1 MNIVICNGPGVLDN
15 GQEVILFPSRWD
27 SGIPHG
33 HKKPFAFYPYELAAL
48 STLLKRESELGNMPM
63 ATVKMLDPNI
73 ESWNGDRT
81 IQEIAKY
88 KPDVLICECSALTY
102 PTMTRVMQE
111 LVRNHYG
118 TQDEFRA
125 ILCGPMGSYDAPTAH
140 GDGWDDVVKGE
151 YELTVLELLGGIVPD
166 EARTDAGLINL
177 DWLPWP
183 EDEDCDPIRYD
194 EINHRR
200 KGYIQ
205 MYPTRGCSLGCT
217 FCVVPT
223 LYGGHGKSHKSHRV
237 RDVNDVCDQIL
248 YYKDRYGAKMNG
260 CYFNEETHNNN
271 VPWLTDLC
279 NEFIKRGM
287 KDKYG
292 LRFDA
297 MTGAWLYTREIIEL
311 MARAGYD
318 QIRFGVESTSEQVG
332 KAIHKTIHKQKVE
345 TLLGWAKEFDVHC
358 YVTLQVGAMG
368 STEQSDLATIADAKE
383 WIRKGLVHRWQ
394 LSTSTPQRNTPFYDL
409 CKSKGYLITENPED
423 FDGYRATCDFPDYP
437 AHRIQKVRDECGL

>member
-1 MNIVICNGPGVLDN
+1 MTSIVICNGPGILDN

-48 STLLKRESELGNMPM
+48 STLLKRELPD

-125 ILCGPMGSYDAPTAH
+125 ILCGPMGSYDATTAH
-140 GDGWDDVVKGE
+140 GDGWDDVVTGE

-183 EDEDCDPIRYD
+183 EDEDVSRAAYR
-194 EINHRR
+194 EVNH
-200 KGYIQ
+200 YIDYSTNAVVPQ
-205 MYPTRGCSLGCT
+205 MYFSRGCPLSCN
-217 FCVVPT
+217 FCVVPS

-237 RDVNDVCDQIL
+237 RDVEDCCDEVL
-248 YYKDRYGAKMNG
+248 YLKAMYGDRMKSVYA
-260 CYFNEETHNNN
+260 NEEAHNAN
-271 VPWLTDLC
+271 VPWLMDLC
-279 NEFIKRGM
+279 EAFIKRGM
-287 KDKYG
+287 KDKHNI
-292 LRFDA
+292 RFDA
-297 MTGAWLYTREIIEL
+297 MCGYWTASKEMVDT
-311 MARAGYD
+311 MAAAGYNH
-318 QIRFGVESTSEQVG
+318 IRFGVESTSEAVG
-332 KAIHKTIHKQKVE
+332 KKIGKTIHLEKME
-345 TLLGWAKEFDVHC
+345 TFMRWCKAAGIHC
-358 YVTLQVGAMG
+358 YGTFQIGAPG
-368 STEQSDLATIADAKE
+368 STKETDLKTMEDL
-383 WIRKGLVHRWQ
+383 RRWQ
-394 LSTSTPQRNTPFYDL
+394 REGLMEKKQVSTSTPQVGTPFYDQ
-409 CKSKGYLITENPED
+409 CKKNGWLVTDDIQK
-423 FDGYRATCDFPDYP
+423 FDGWNAVVSYP
-437 AHRIQKVRDECGL
+437 HYTAEEIFQVRMSAP